1 MRWDTHDTQPRHWSH
16 DVAQIWRAHANC
28 RRVKSGLERSRF
40 CVVSQALLN
49 LAERLGEAK
58 PRGLTKADIEQI
70 PSYKFNS
77 NNRHSEQTM

>member
-1 MRWDTHDTQPRHWSH
+1 MRWDTLISQHSAQNTHHVTFPRFG
-16 DVAQIWRAHANC
+16 ALR
-28 RRVKSGLERSRF
+28 SGLERSRF